1 MKFSLNPLATH
12 KVKTWKPQPTTAWVL
27 ASLWLLS
34 IAFLAFFWNLG
45 STGLIDETE
54 PLFAEASRQMT
65 VTGDWITPFFNNVPR
80 FDKPPLIYWSQAIAY
95 LTFGVNSFAARFP
108 SALAGLVLASFCFY
122 TLRYFGSPVKNWRG
136 GDLSQ
141 IPVNDP
147 LFGKNH
153 RGTEFAEETIR
164 GNGEI
169 KGVLGSELGSDATT
183 QRRGDFIPELTESAS
198 QSAISD
204 RSSRQWSSWLVAS
217 LGAAMVA
224 LNPLTLFFGRTG
236 YSDMLLS
243 ACMSGALLAFFLG
256 YARTEQE
263 SEQEDAGTRGR
274 GDAQKEQQ
282 FSTSKKDVSRPINS
296 SGWYLAFYVLIGL
309 AVLTKGPVGVVLPA
323 LIIGSFLLYV
333 DRAREVLREMRPVR
347 GALIFLA
354 LSLPWYILVTLHNG
368 EAYIDAFFGY
378 HNFERFTSV
387 VNHHQGPWYFHILVF
402 LVGFTPWSI
411 ALPATIAHI
420 PVFQRRHWQKSPR
433 ATHLGLFALFWFLI
447 ILGFFTIAATK
458 YFSYSLPVM
467 PAAAILVALW
477 WSDRIVQGQI
487 FHQTNNRLKLTT
499 LLGIVLFLALA
510 GACYYCPHWLGN
522 DASMPNL
529 GLRISQAGLPGIG
542 AAIWG
547 ISAIAGIFILIRR
560 QAYWFWF
567 VSFLGFISFLMFVIM
582 PASGIIDLE
591 RQLPLR
597 QIADSV
603 VQVEAPGE
611 EVVMIADGFEKPSLV
626 FYTKR
631 HVTFL
636 HKPSE
641 AVSYI
646 QNAKAQSVL
655 VIATQ
660 KSLDQTGWQPN
671 HYQEIRQAGIYRLVR
686 VSRVKVL

>member
-12 KVKTWKPQPTTAWVL
+12 KVKTWKPHPANAWVL

-65 VTGDWITPFFNNVPR
+65 VTGDWITPFFNDVPR

-95 LTFGVNSFAARFP
+95 LIFGVNSFAARFP
-108 SALAGLVLASFCFY
+108 SALAGLALAVFCFY
-122 TLRYFGSPVKNWRG
+122 TLRYFGSPVRNWRG
-136 GDLSQ
+136 GQLYQ

-147 LFGKNH
+147 FLRINH

-164 GNGEI
+164 GDREI
-169 KGVLGSELGSDATT
+169 KGGLDSDLELDATT

-204 RSSRQWSSWLVAS
+204 RSSLQWQSWLVAS

-243 ACMSGALLAFFLG
+243 ACMGGALLAFFLG
-256 YARTEQE
+256 YARTEP
-263 SEQEDAGTRGR
+263 EDAGMRGR
-274 GDAQKEQQ
+274 GDAQKEKQG
-282 FSTSKKDVSRPINS
+282 STSNDVSRPITS
-296 SGWYLAFYVLIGL
+296 SRWYLVFYVLLGL
-309 AVLTKGPVGVVLPA
+309 AVLTKGPVGLVLPG

-354 LSLPWYILVTLHNG
+354 LSLPWFILVTLRNG

-387 VNHHQGPWYFHILVF
+387 VNQHQGPWYFHILVF

-411 ALPATIAHI
+411 ALPAALAQVPI
-420 PVFQRRHWQKSPR
+420 FQRRHWQKSPR
-433 ATHLGLFALFWFLI
+433 STHLGLFALLWFLI

-477 WSDRIVQGQI
+477 WSDGIVQGQI
-487 FHQTNNRLKLTT
+487 FHQTNHRLKLTT
-499 LLGIVLFLALA
+499 FLGILLFLALA
-510 GACYYCPHWLGN
+510 AACYYCPNWLGN
-522 DASMPNL
+522 DDSMPNL

-542 AAIWG
+542 AAIWAV
-547 ISAIAGIFILIRR
+547 SAIAGIVVLLRR
-560 QAYWFWF
+560 KSHWFWF
-567 VSFLGFISFLMFVIM
+567 VSFLGFVSFLMFVIM

-597 QIADSV
+597 QIAQSV
-603 VQVEAPGE
+603 VQVEAPEE
-611 EVVMIADGFEKPSLV
+611 EVVMVADGFEKPSLV

-646 QNAKAQSVL
+646 RNVKPQSVL

-660 KSLDQTGWQPN
+660 KSLDETGLQPN
-671 HYQEIRQAGIYRLVR
+671 QYQEIRQAGIYRLVR

>member
-12 KVKTWKPQPTTAWVL
+12 KVKTWKHHPATAWVL

-45 STGLIDETE
+45 STGLLDETE

-65 VTGDWITPFFNNVPR
+65 VTGDWITPFFNDVPR

-95 LTFGVNSFAARFP
+95 LVFGANSFATRLP
-108 SALAGLVLASFCFY
+108 SALAGLILASFCFY
-122 TLRYFGSPVKNWRG
+122 TLRYFGSPVRNWRG
-136 GDLSQ
+136 G
-141 IPVNDP
+141 
-147 LFGKNH
+147 
-153 RGTEFAEETIR
+153 R
-164 GNGEI
+164 
-169 KGVLGSELGSDATT
+169 SDATT
-183 QRRGDFIPELTESAS
+183 QGRGDFSPELAESAA

-204 RSSRQWSSWLVAS
+204 RFSRQWPSWLVAS
-217 LGAAMVA
+217 LGAAIVA
-224 LNPLTLFFGRTG
+224 LNPLMLFFGRTG

-243 ACMSGALLAFFLG
+243 ACMGGALLAFFLG
-256 YARTEQE
+256 YARTEQK
-263 SEQEDAGTRGR
+263 DGGTGGQ
-274 GDAQKEQQ
+274 GDAQNEKHL
-282 FSTSKKDVSRPINS
+282 STSKDVSRPITS
-296 SGWYLAFYVLIGL
+296 SRWYLAFYVLLGL
-309 AVLTKGPVGVVLPA
+309 AVLTKGPVGVVLPG

-333 DRAREVLREMRPVR
+333 DRAKEVLREMRPVR

-354 LSLPWYILVTLHNG
+354 LSLPWYILVTLRNG
-368 EAYIDAFFGY
+368 ETYIDAFFGY

-411 ALPATIAHI
+411 ALPAAIAHI

-433 ATHLGLFALFWFLI
+433 STHLGLFALFWFLI

-477 WSDRIVQGQI
+477 WSDGIVRGQI

-499 LLGIVLFLALA
+499 FAGILLFLALA

-547 ISAIAGIFILIRR
+547 MSAIAGIVVLIRR
-560 QAYWFWF
+560 QAYQFWF
-567 VSFLGFISFLMFVIM
+567 VSFLGFVAFLMFVIM

-597 QIADSV
+597 QIAQSV

-631 HVTFL
+631 HITFL

-646 QNAKAQSVL
+646 QNAQSQSVL
-655 VIATQ
+655 VIATE
-660 KSLDQTGWQPN
+660 KSLNQTGWQPN